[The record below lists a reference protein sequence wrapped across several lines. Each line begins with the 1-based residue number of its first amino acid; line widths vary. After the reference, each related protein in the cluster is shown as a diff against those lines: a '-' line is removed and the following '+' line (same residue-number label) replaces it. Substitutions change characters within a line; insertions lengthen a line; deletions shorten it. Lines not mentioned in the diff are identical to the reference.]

1 MHLFIVIETYSQ
13 KEIITIKTLC
23 QINNIKELK
32 IILKKVEKHFALCYF
47 YYLIFIEN
55 ESHLL

>member
-32 IILKKVEKHFALCYF
+32 IILKKVEKHFALHPF
-47 YYLIFIEN
+47 Y
-55 ESHLL
+55 